1 MTESKIRLEM
11 TLSFFSISHFKAYK
25 YEKTAILEN
34 ENVTRGGGHNGQFSP
49 KTRNEA
55 LFLKTSLKYAGLL
68 ISIVLFYLK

>member
-34 ENVTRGGGHNGQFSP
+34 ENVTRGGGVRKVP
-49 KTRNEA
+49 KTCH
-55 LFLKTSLKYAGLL
+55 
-68 ISIVLFYLK
+68 VLFEWPLFFDSKN